1 MIRKHDSRALVRSLG
16 VALMLLA
23 FALAPATS
31 VLVDAQNGVKPQPA
45 TTIKNFGKVDDNYY
59 RGSQPSE
66 VQMEELKRMGV
77 KTIIDLRKDK
87 VASAADWASRTGLQ
101 YFNILMKPSK
111 AATDEQTAHFLS
123 LVNDPENWPVY
134 VHCKGG
140 RHRTGA
146 LTAVYRIT
154 HNGWTAAQAW
164 EEMKAYDF
172 NDGLFGGPGAQKKF
186 VFNFYQQRFAST
198 GAVHGG
204 ANK

>member
-1 MIRKHDSRALVRSLG
+1 MVRKHDSIGTVRSLG
-16 VALMLLA
+16 LVLMLLA
-23 FALAPATS
+23 LALTPATS
-31 VLVDAQNGVKPQPA
+31 LIAGAQQTEQVPA
-45 TTIKNFGKVDDNYY
+45 ASTTIKNFGKVDANYY
-59 RGSQPSE
+59 RGSQPSK
-66 VQMEELKRMGV
+66 VQMEELKRLGV

-87 VASAADWASRTGLQ
+87 VASASDWASGAGLQ
-101 YFNILMKPSK
+101 YFNITMQPSK
-111 AATDEQTAHFLS
+111 AATDEQTAYFLS
-123 LVNDPENWPVY
+123 LVNDPKNWPVY

-186 VFNFYQQRFAST
+186 VFNFYQQRVANAASE
-198 GAVHGG
+198 
-204 ANK
+204 K

>member
-1 MIRKHDSRALVRSLG
+1 MVRKHDSKGAVRSLA
-16 VALMLLA
+16 VVLMLLA
-23 FALAPATS
+23 FAVTPATS
-31 VLVDAQNGVKPQPA
+31 VIEGGQEKANAPA
-45 TTIKNFGKVDDNYY
+45 ATSTIKNFGKVDDNYY

-66 VQMEELKRMGV
+66 VQMEELKRLGV

-87 VASAADWASRTGLQ
+87 VASAEVWASRAGLQ
-101 YFNILMKPSK
+101 YFNITMKPSK

-123 LVNDPENWPVY
+123 LVNDPKNWPVY

-154 HNGWTAAQAW
+154 HDGWTAAQAW

-186 VFNFYQQRFAST
+186 VFNFYQQRIANVASE
-198 GAVHGG
+198 
-204 ANK
+204 K

>member
-1 MIRKHDSRALVRSLG
+1 MFRKHDSRGAVRSLG
-16 VALMLLA
+16 LVLMLLA
-23 FALAPATS
+23 FAITPATS
-31 VLVDAQNGVKPQPA
+31 LIAGAQEKAHAPVA
-45 TTIKNFGKVDDNYY
+45 TTTIKNFGKVDDNYY

-66 VQMEELKRMGV
+66 IQMEELKRLGV

-87 VASAADWASRTGLQ
+87 VASAADWASRAGLQ
-101 YFNILMKPSK
+101 YFNLTMKPGK
-111 AATDEQTAHFLS
+111 AATDEQTAYFLN
-123 LVNDPENWPVY
+123 LVNDPKNWPVY

-154 HNGWTAAQAW
+154 HYGWTAAQAW

-186 VFNFYQQRFAST
+186 VFNFYQQR
-198 GAVHGG
+198 V
-204 ANK
+204 ANAGSEI

>member
-1 MIRKHDSRALVRSLG
+1 MVRKHDSKGAVRRLGLV
-16 VALMLLA
+16 LMLLA
-23 FALAPATS
+23 FALTPERSLIAGAQQKAHAPAT
-31 VLVDAQNGVKPQPA
+31 A
-45 TTIKNFGKVDDNYY
+45 TTIENFGKVNDNYY

-66 VQMEELKRMGV
+66 VQMDELKRLGV

-87 VASAADWASRTGLQ
+87 VTSAEDWASRAGLQ
-101 YFNILMKPSK
+101 YFNITMKPSK
-111 AATDEQTAHFLS
+111 AATDEQTAYFLS
-123 LVNDPENWPVY
+123 LVNDPKNWPVY

-154 HNGWTAAQAW
+154 HDGWTAAQAW

-186 VFNFYQQRFAST
+186 VFNFYQQRVANAASE
-198 GAVHGG
+198 
-204 ANK
+204 K